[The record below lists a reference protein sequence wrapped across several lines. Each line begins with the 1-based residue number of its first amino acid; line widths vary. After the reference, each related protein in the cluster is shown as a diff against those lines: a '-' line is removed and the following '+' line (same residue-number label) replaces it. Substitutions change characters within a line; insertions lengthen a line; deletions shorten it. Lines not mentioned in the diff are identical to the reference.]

1 MHALG
6 AHACSS
12 ASGGSQTENGA
23 NSLGSSEDLALIL
36 WFVEWDPI
44 FLSLANPLPPL
55 AIHPIVAC
63 RALRAV
69 PHIAG
74 RVGGK
79 EKMTDARSVRF
90 SLCWPR
96 ALSCCSCDRVLVIET
111 SARFALLRLIRVGS
125 EFGRRPCVHITHGRR
140 TSSLALAP
148 APCHPY
154 GIFYPLVKYGSSEV
168 PRVFRVISTLPLE
181 WGSAQNS
188 QRQLA
193 SLEGAGEH

>member
-1 MHALG
+1 MHLVHTCAARPRVDLKRRMELILWVP
-6 AHACSS
+6 S
-12 ASGGSQTENGA
+12 EN
-23 NSLGSSEDLALIL
+23 LALIL
-36 WFVEWDPI
+36 WFVEWNPI

-125 EFGRRPCVHITHGRR
+125 GFGRRPCVHITHGRR
-140 TSSLALAP
+140 TSSLAPSYCPMSSWRDILS
-148 APCHPY
+148 
-154 GIFYPLVKYGSSEV
+154 LV
-168 PRVFRVISTLPLE
+168 R
-181 WGSAQNS
+181 
-188 QRQLA
+188 
-193 SLEGAGEH
+193 